1 VKRKRPTVVPSPDR
15 VRSIRAGTFG
25 WIDHRFTRDGHI
37 QKLSLEDI
45 AVYVFLVLA
54 ADRFGVS
61 HWRPDVMGKHVGLDV
76 SDVRRATARL
86 TAFDL
91 VAFKPY
97 HSHSS
102 DGFFQVLSLPKP

>member
-1 VKRKRPTVVPSPDR
+1 MKRRRPTLVPSPDR

-25 WIDHRFTRDGHI
+25 WIDHRLVRDGHI

-61 HWRPDVMGKHVGLDV
+61 HWRPDVMGKHLGLDV
-76 SDVRRATARL
+76 SDVRRAVARL
-86 TAFDL
+86 IDFDL
-91 VAFKPY
+91 VAFKSY
-97 HSHSS
+97 NSHSS
-102 DGFFQVLSLPKP
+102 DGFFQVLSLPKA

>member
-1 VKRKRPTVVPSPDR
+1 MKRKGPTVVPSPDR

-25 WIDHRFTRDGHI
+25 WIDHRFARDGHI
-37 QKLSLEDI
+37 QKLCAEDI
-45 AVYVFLVLA
+45 AVYVFLALA

-61 HWRPDVMGKHVGLDV
+61 HWRPDAMGKHLGLDV
-76 SDVRRATARL
+76 SDVRRAAARL
-86 TAFDL
+86 IDFDL

-97 HSHSS
+97 NSHSS

>member
-1 VKRKRPTVVPSPDR
+1 MKRKRPTVVPSPDR

-25 WIDHRFTRDGHI
+25 WIDHRFDRDGHI
-37 QKLSLEDI
+37 QKLCLEDI

-61 HWRPDVMGKHVGLDV
+61 HWRPDGIGKHLGLDAP
-76 SDVRRATARL
+76 DVRRAAARL
-86 TAFDL
+86 IDLDL

-102 DGFFQVLSLPKP
+102 DGFFQVLSFPKP

>member
-1 VKRKRPTVVPSPDR
+1 MKRKRPTVVPSPDR

-25 WIDHRFTRDGHI
+25 WIDHRFARDGHI
-37 QKLSLEDI
+37 QKLCLEDI

-61 HWRPDVMGKHVGLDV
+61 HWRPDVVGKHLGLDAP
-76 SDVRRATARL
+76 DVRRAAARL
-86 TAFDL
+86 MELDL
-91 VAFKPY
+91 VAFKSY
-97 HSHSS
+97 RSHSS